1 MRATILVIL
10 EDTDMKQATLVKE
23 LIDKAVEKIPKIE
36 TEISIRG
43 K

>member
-10 EDTDMKQATLVKE
+10 EDTDMKQAALVKD
-23 LIDKAVEKIPKIE
+23 LIDKAVEKIPKVE

>member
-10 EDTDMKQATLVKE
+10 EDTDMKQAALVKE
-23 LIDKAVEKIPKIE
+23 LIDKVVEKIPKVE

>member
-23 LIDKAVEKIPKIE
+23 LIDKAVEKIPKVE

>member
-10 EDTDMKQATLVKE
+10 EDTDMKQAALVKE
-23 LIDKAVEKIPKIE
+23 LIDKAIEKIPKIE